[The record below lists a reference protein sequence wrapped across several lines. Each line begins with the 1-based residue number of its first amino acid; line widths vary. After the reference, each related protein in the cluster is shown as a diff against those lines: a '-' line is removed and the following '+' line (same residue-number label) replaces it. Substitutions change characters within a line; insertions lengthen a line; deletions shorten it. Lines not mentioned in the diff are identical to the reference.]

1 MVNAL
6 LLVSVN
12 AETKNN
18 VFNSTE
24 RNKTIEQITEISQF
38 RRLLRGVEYEKQKIE
53 MIVTIGKYGR
63 MTDMIYFIISLQ
75 PQNIGKEQCGE

>member
-1 MVNAL
+1 MRKQKQRVQLNR
-6 LLVSVN
+6 
-12 AETKNN
+12 E
-18 VFNSTE
+18 
-24 RNKTIEQITEISQF
+24 NKTIEKITEIPQF
-38 RRLLRGVEYEKQKIE
+38 RRLLWGVEYEKQKIE